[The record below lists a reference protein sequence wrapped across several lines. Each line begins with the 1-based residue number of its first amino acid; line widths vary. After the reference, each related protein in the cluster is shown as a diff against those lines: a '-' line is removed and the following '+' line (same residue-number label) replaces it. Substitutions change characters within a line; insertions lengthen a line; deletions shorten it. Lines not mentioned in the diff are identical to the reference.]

1 MQNGMLFFLEL
12 VWLNQLTWQQL
23 HLKGILVISFVKE
36 VVVLL
41 HLFGC
46 ANKSLYFPTFLFN
59 TSFTIIDF
67 IFCFLIYFSWQKH
80 FHKLKSSTHF
90 LLRKRLINLHSY
102 NCFWQVNYIHLS

>member
-23 HLKGILVISFVKE
+23 HLKGTLVISFVKE

-41 HLFGC
+41 HLYGC
-46 ANKSLYFPTFLFN
+46 TNKSLYFPTFLFN

-67 IFCFLIYFSWQKH
+67 IFCFLILFMTKTLSQIKVIHTFS
-80 FHKLKSSTHF
+80 S
-90 LLRKRLINLHSY
+90 
-102 NCFWQVNYIHLS
+102 